1 MTDVVYDGELAERR
15 LRVLEKMRTLSTDGT
30 ILGRI
35 AEARKHLTVK
45 EEYKHYLEEYDI
57 GSYVYFDVVLGG
69 YVYDVVTVG
78 KYGMGI
84 VGETENSLFDNLEDV
99 YELVSPGD
107 LANIKNPLLFSK
119 MKQYNDF
126 VVKNMSECSMTQL
139 VGEMVEITRDSFI
152 RTELWK
158 ELDTRRL
165 LLAEHIGTAPYI
177 IYRVVDVVELLN
189 LAPEEPVPS
198 VNIDSEYQK
207 VILKAWKN
215 FLQ

>member
-35 AEARKHLTVK
+35 TEARKHLTVK
-45 EEYKHYLEEYDI
+45 EEYKHYIEEYDI

-99 YELVSPGD
+99 YELASPED

-165 LLAEHIGTAPYI
+165 LLAEHIGTAPHM

>member
-45 EEYKHYLEEYDI
+45 EEYKHYIEEYDI

-99 YELVSPGD
+99 YELVSTED

-165 LLAEHIGTAPYI
+165 LLAEHIGTAPHM

>member
-165 LLAEHIGTAPYI
+165 LLAEHIGTAPYM

>member
-1 MTDVVYDGELAERR
+1 MTDVVYDGELTERR

-45 EEYKHYLEEYDI
+45 EEYKHYIEEYDI

-99 YELVSPGD
+99 YELASPED

-165 LLAEHIGTAPYI
+165 LLAEHIGTAPHM

>member
-45 EEYKHYLEEYDI
+45 EEYKHYIEEYDI

-99 YELVSPGD
+99 YELVSPED

-165 LLAEHIGTAPYI
+165 LLAEHIGTAPHM

>member
-165 LLAEHIGTAPYI
+165 LLAEHIGTAPHM

-198 VNIDSEYQK
+198 VNIDREYQK

>member
-45 EEYKHYLEEYDI
+45 EEYKHYIEDYDI

-99 YELVSPGD
+99 YELVSTED

-165 LLAEHIGTAPYI
+165 LLAEHIGTAPHM